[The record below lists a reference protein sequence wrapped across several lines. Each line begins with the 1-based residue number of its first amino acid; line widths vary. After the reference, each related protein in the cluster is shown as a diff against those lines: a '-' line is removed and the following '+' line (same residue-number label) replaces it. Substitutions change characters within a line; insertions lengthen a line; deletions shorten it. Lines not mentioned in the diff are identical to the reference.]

1 MFRYLQR
8 RLVLSIPILFLIS
21 VVVFFVMHVLP
32 GDPVMAMLAGRSVS
46 AEHVEQLRHEYGL
59 DDPVVVQ
66 YFDFLSGAVQGD
78 LGRSITT
85 KRPVM
90 QEILEQFPATLQ
102 LTLAAMAIAVVIG
115 VISGVIAAIHQGSW
129 IDAAS
134 MFVALIGVS
143 MPSFWL
149 ALLLLFLFSF
159 RLGWFP
165 ATGTGVN
172 NLILPAIALGVGE
185 AAIIARLV
193 RASMVEVM
201 RQEYVVVA
209 RAKGLAARA
218 VVLRH
223 ALRNAMIPVIT
234 VLGIQYGF
242 LLGGAVVIETIFSR
256 QGIGRLA
263 VNAILARDYPLVQGT
278 VLFAAAIY
286 VFINLLV
293 DVSYAWFDPRIHYE

>member
-1 MFRYLQR
+1 MLHYLER
-8 RLVLSIPILFLIS
+8 RLILSIPILFLIS

-32 GDPVMAMLAGRSVS
+32 GDPVLSMLAGRSVS
-46 AEHVEQLRHEYGL
+46 AEYITQLRHEYGL
-59 DDPVVVQ
+59 DDPMVVQ
-66 YFDFLSGAVQGD
+66 YGRFLRDAVQGD

-90 QEILEQFPATLQ
+90 DEILEQFPATLQ
-102 LTLAAMAIAVVIG
+102 LTLAGMAVAIVLG
-115 VISGVIAAIHQGSW
+115 VISGIIAATHQGTW
-129 IDAAS
+129 VDAAS
-134 MFVALIGVS
+134 MFFALLGVS

-149 ALLLLFLFSF
+149 ALLMLFLFSF
-159 RLGWFP
+159 KLGWFP
-165 ATGTGVN
+165 ATGTGLN
-172 NLILPAIALGVGE
+172 NLVLPAIALGVGE

-209 RAKGLAARA
+209 RAKGLADRI

-223 ALRNAMIPVIT
+223 ALRNAMIPVVT

-286 VFINLLV
+286 VLINLIV

>member
-1 MFRYLQR
+1 MLRYLQR
-8 RLVLSIPILFLIS
+8 RLLLSIPILFVIS
-21 VVVFFVMHVLP
+21 AVVFFIMHVIP
-32 GDPVMAMLAGRSVS
+32 GDPVTAMLAGRSVS
-46 AEHVEQLRHEYGL
+46 AEYVEELRHEYGL
-59 DDPVVVQ
+59 DDPILVQ
-66 YFDFLSGAVQGD
+66 YGNFLKDAATGD

-90 QEILEQFPATLQ
+90 HEILEQFPATLQ
-102 LTLAAMAIAVVIG
+102 LTLAAMLVATVIG

-129 IDAAS
+129 IDAGS
-134 MFVALIGVS
+134 MFIALIGVS

-165 ATGTGVN
+165 ATGMGWR

-209 RAKGLAARA
+209 RAKGLAART
-218 VVLRH
+218 VVTKH

-278 VLFAAAIY
+278 VLFAATIY
-286 VFINLLV
+286 VVINLLV
-293 DVSYAWFDPRIHYE
+293 DVSYAWFDPRIKYE